1 VWAAA
6 AGGSRRDLALGLLEA
21 VTYTGEGIYYF
32 LDQFLWWVGVGVVQ
46 GAGC

>member
-6 AGGSRRDLALGLLEA
+6 RSGSRQDFVLGVLEA

-32 LDQFLWWVGVGVVQ
+32 LDQFLW
-46 GAGC
+46 